1 MISWFASSTP
11 TSVSLLSPWSLLG
24 IIFVSLST
32 PHHMLSCSL
41 SLPLFLSKME
51 INTERK
57 RVGINTQRDSVPMKD
72 KNEISLRMKWLVQL
86 LASCVRNKKHIW
98 ARAKGNLHCLQWEPS
113 WQDACIL
120 TWERERKPWN
130 SLFFLPI
137 LWVDRGSSDSSVGGL
152 NSSV

>member
-1 MISWFASSTP
+1 MVCKLNPHIRLSAVTMEPAWDNLCLPLYPSPHA
-11 TSVSLLSPWSLLG
+11 LLL
-24 IIFVSLST
+24 
-32 PHHMLSCSL
+32 SL

-57 RVGINTQRDSVPMKD
+57 RVEINTQRDSVPMKD

-120 TWERERKPWN
+120 TWERERKPWS

-152 NSSV
+152 SSSV